1 MPDEALFKKVAVKV
15 PNRSGYDKSYHNI
28 FTGVV
33 GDLVPI
39 ACEEVIPNHAISKR
53 FAVSTQLPPL
63 ASDTFMRLTQR
74 TEAFFVPT
82 RLLMRNYDK
91 WITRN
96 HKITTISGTTE
107 SDVTIAPPCLSVP
120 LSRCKAG
127 SLMDYLGIM
136 TSKSLHDTAEE
147 SSVDPRVV
155 VSAFPVL
162 AYLLVWDEWYR
173 NSLVQKSVF
182 YTDLDYPALNSQSTY
197 SLALMKSKTPMSR
210 IGSASVNGY
219 IDVGKFISATGYVFP
234 LADGTDALDLRK
246 RNFPLDYFTSATPQ
260 PQNGDAS
267 VIKLDTSGSETEIS
281 ISAIRAANS
290 LQQFEERQNLAG
302 NRLVDFV
309 KAQYGANLKDS
320 IAQRPVLLGSASF
333 DVYSKGI
340 YQSSQVTSMDQ
351 GNENNPFNS
360 VGVRYGSAYAEGSDF
375 IIKDFVA
382 QEPGYILILTSLVPR
397 VTYGS
402 GLKRYLTHY
411 VGADTQGDMANPIL
425 QNVGNQ
431 PIYQRE
437 LNDRNIFGL
446 AETDF
451 DAVFGYSDRYAEFKS
466 NNDEIHGLIRDGYEL
481 ESFAL
486 QRNFH
491 AQSVEISSD
500 FLQIPDDYLDKVFAV
515 SEQVSGLTYWCDCY
529 IQSFESMPLSRYSI
543 PTLQDPAYEHGRT
556 EVLSKGGVRID

>member
-33 GDLVPI
+33 GDLIPI
-39 ACEEVIPNHAISKR
+39 ACEEVIPNHAVNKK
-53 FAVSTQLPPL
+53 FAISTQLPPL

-96 HKITTISGTTE
+96 HKIEVINNNVE
-107 SDVTIAPPCLSVP
+107 SDVTIAPPCISVP

-136 TSKSLHDTAEE
+136 TSKSLHDLAEE
-147 SSVDPRVV
+147 SNVDPRVV

-162 AYLLVWDEWYR
+162 SYLLVWDEWYR

-182 YTDLDYPALNSQSTY
+182 YTDLDYPDSFTGY
-197 SLALMKSKTPMSR
+197 SLSMMKAVTPISSR
-210 IGSASVNGY
+210 AGVSITGNV
-219 IDVGKFISATGYVFP
+219 DVGKFITASGYVFQ
-234 LADGTDALDLRK
+234 LADGSDALDLRK
-246 RNFPLDYFTSATPQ
+246 RNFPLDYFTAATPQ

-267 VIKLDTSGSETEIS
+267 VIRLDTSGDSAEIS

-340 YQSSQVTSMDQ
+340 YQSSQVTNMDM

-382 QEPGYILILTSLVPR
+382 QEPGYILIMTSLVPR

-402 GLKRYLTHY
+402 GLKRYLSHY
-411 VGADTQGDMANPIL
+411 VSADSQGDMANPIL

-466 NNDEIHGLIRDGYEL
+466 NNDEIHGLIRDGYSL

-500 FLQIPDDYLDKVFAV
+500 FLQIPADYLDKIFAV
-515 SEQVSGLTYWCDCY
+515 SQQVSGLTFWCDCY

>member
-33 GDLVPI
+33 GDLIPI
-39 ACEEVIPNHAISKR
+39 ACEEVIPNHAVNKK
-53 FAVSTQLPPL
+53 FALSTQLPPL

-96 HKITTISGTTE
+96 HHVKLDDAGSEVDATL
-107 SDVTIAPPCLSVP
+107 APPCISVP

-136 TSKSLHDTAEE
+136 TSKSLHDLAEE
-147 SSVDPRVV
+147 SNVNPRVV

-162 AYLLVWDEWYR
+162 SYLLVWDEWYR

-182 YTDLDYPALNSQSTY
+182 YTDLDSPSFNTNFPY
-197 SLALMKSKTPMSR
+197 SLSRMRAITPYSNYGT
-210 IGSASVNGY
+210 ISGLVGN
-219 IDVGKFISATGYVFP
+219 IDVGKSVAGSVVFQ
-234 LADGTDALDLRK
+234 LADGSDALDLRK

-267 VIKLDTSGSETEIS
+267 VIKLDTSGDSAEIS

-340 YQSSQVTSMDQ
+340 YQSSQVTNMDM

-402 GLKRYLTHY
+402 GLKRYLSHY
-411 VGADTQGDMANPIL
+411 VSADSQGDMANPIL

-466 NNDEIHGLIRDGYEL
+466 NNDEIHGLIRDGYSL

-500 FLQIPDDYLDKVFAV
+500 FLQIPGDYLDKIFAV
-515 SEQVSGLTYWCDCY
+515 SEQVSGLTFWCDCY